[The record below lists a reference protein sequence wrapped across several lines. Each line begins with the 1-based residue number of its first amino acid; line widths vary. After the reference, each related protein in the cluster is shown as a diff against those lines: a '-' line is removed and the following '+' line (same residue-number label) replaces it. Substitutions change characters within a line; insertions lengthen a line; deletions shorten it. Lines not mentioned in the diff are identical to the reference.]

1 MLARGD
7 EITEDILEKML
18 SVNQAVKVP
27 VLPINGVTFK
37 QSRDYIMNL
46 FEKQFI
52 GDKLKAL
59 QGKVTSAARSSGI
72 TRQNFQ
78 RMMKKF
84 NIKAEDF
91 K

>member
-18 SVNQAVKVP
+18 SVNQAVKVT